1 MDAFTTRQ
9 TLGGRRDLSG
19 EGLHQLA
26 AQGVSLLIEQI
37 EKHTPDLDVLA
48 AAIERYFASPASMQP
63 ALLIL
68 IDGLRPVDMPM
79 PPSVAGMCRNCRRFS
94 STAATRGMPHAACR
108 VPRAACVASA
118 QPACPDSA
126 TRFIASI
133 HADRCRKVLIAM
145 I

>member
-1 MDAFTTRQ
+1 MCGLPVNLRIVSMHF
-9 TLGGRRDLSG
+9 LFLLMLCSLSC
-19 EGLHQLA
+19 
-26 AQGVSLLIEQI
+26 
-37 EKHTPDLDVLA
+37 

-108 VPRAACVASA
+108 VPRAACRVPRASPVPNRHA
-118 QPACPDSA
+118 QTLLPGSSRAFTLTGA
-126 TRFIASI
+126 ARF
-133 HADRCRKVLIAM
+133 
-145 I
+145 